1 MNLLATGSGRLFL
14 NATSGSN
21 IFFDKETNAGENI
34 DCGNIFKWSHLQ
46 KVDVSGKIV
55 GNQQLTSSSGL
66 TSKRLAIATTKVTKK
81 DEWLK

>member
-55 GNQQLTSSSGL
+55 GNQQL
-66 TSKRLAIATTKVTKK
+66 
-81 DEWLK
+81 

>member
-46 KVDVSGKIV
+46 KW
-55 GNQQLTSSSGL
+55 TSLEISNCENIFKWAHLQKASNSNYQGDQEG
-66 TSKRLAIATTKVTKK
+66 RVA
-81 DEWLK
+81 